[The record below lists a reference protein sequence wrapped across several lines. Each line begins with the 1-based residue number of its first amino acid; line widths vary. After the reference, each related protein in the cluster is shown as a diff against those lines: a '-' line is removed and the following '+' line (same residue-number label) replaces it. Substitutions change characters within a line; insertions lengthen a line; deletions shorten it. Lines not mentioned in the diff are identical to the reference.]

1 MRSWVEEAA
10 AKSRG
15 GGVYTRVYVRVRVW
29 VGVFGGVTVLHLQH
43 WKARSS
49 NPINSKTPDPG
60 RPSERNR
67 RRLGEPPSQ

>member
-15 GGVYTRVYVRVRVW
+15 GGVYARAC

-43 WKARSS
+43 WKALCL
-49 NPINSKTPDPG
+49 I
-60 RPSERNR
+60 
-67 RRLGEPPSQ
+67 L